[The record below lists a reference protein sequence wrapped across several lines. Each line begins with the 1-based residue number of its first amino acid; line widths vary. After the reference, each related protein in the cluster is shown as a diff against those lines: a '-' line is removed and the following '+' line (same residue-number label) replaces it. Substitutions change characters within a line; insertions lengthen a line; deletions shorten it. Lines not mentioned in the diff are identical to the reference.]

1 MSPETVGLIAGGGQF
16 PFLIADKARA
26 LGLRVVA
33 VGFSGHTDTSLA
45 AHVDAWSELHI
56 GQISKFLRF
65 FKDQGAGRVVFAGAV
80 SKPKALDVRP
90 DFRAVKLLFK
100 LKTKGD
106 DAILRAVADELE
118 SEGMRVV
125 SPLELVPGVGTPA
138 GVLTSRRPRKH
149 EWEDLEY
156 AWPRA
161 RAMGRMDIGQSLV
174 VKSGMVVA
182 VEGIEGTDETLL
194 RAGKLAGPGCVMVKV
209 LKPGQDE
216 RIDLPAVGGKT
227 IETMIKAGAVCLGI
241 EAGHSLF
248 FDMRESLDRADKA
261 GISVVGV
268 SDGVLASRS

>member
-16 PFLIADKARA
+16 PFLIADEARA
-26 LGLRVVA
+26 SGLRVAA
-33 VGFSGHTDTSLA
+33 VGFSGHTDASLSGR
-45 AHVDAWSELHI
+45 VDAWSELHI
-56 GQISKFLRF
+56 GQLSKLLRF
-65 FKDQGAGRVVFAGAV
+65 FKDKGVSSVVFAGAV
-80 SKPKALDVRP
+80 SKPKAMDVRP
-90 DFRAVKLLFK
+90 DFKAVKLLFK

-125 SPLELVPGVGTPA
+125 SPLEIVPGIGTPA

-182 VEGIEGTDETLL
+182 VEGLEGTDETLL
-194 RAGKLAGPGCVMVKV
+194 RAGRLAGPGCVAVKV

-216 RIDLPAVGGKT
+216 RIDLPAVGAKT
-227 IETMIKAGAVCLGI
+227 IESMIKAQAVCLGI
-241 EAGHSLF
+241 EAEHSLF
-248 FDMRESLDRADKA
+248 FDMRESVDRADKA
-261 GISVVGV
+261 GISVVGL
-268 SDGVLASRS
+268 SDEVLASRF